1 MTTTMKTSSK
11 VVLALILGFGGAAV
25 SQNASAADWNFS
37 FGFGRPVVVEHCPP
51 PIVVA
56 KPFPPPTRTVRTWVP
71 ERYESREEQVLVAP
85 ERHDR
90 VWIEPEYTTRYEKH
104 GRHTHTTKVLVRP
117 GYWKEVCIP
126 ARYETRCTQVLIPG
140 YWTETIVDNRHD
152 HGDDR
157 WNDRRYDDRNDRRD
171 DDRRYE
177 SGRFDPHNSRDKK
190 EVAIKISA
198 RK

>member
-11 VVLALILGFGGAAV
+11 VVLALMLGFGGATV

-37 FGFGRPVVVEHCPP
+37 FGFGRPVVVENCPP
-51 PIVVA
+51 PIVIS
-56 KPFPPPTRTVRTWVP
+56 KPVPPPVRTVRTWVP
-71 ERYESREEQVLVAP
+71 ERYESREEQVLVSAEHH
-85 ERHDR
+85 ERQY
-90 VWIEPEYTTRYEKH
+90 VQPEYVTRYDRH
-104 GRHTHTTKVLVRP
+104 GHATRVMVRS
-117 GYWKEVCIP
+117 GYWTEVCVP

-140 YWTETIVDNRHD
+140 YWTETVVDNRHD
-152 HGDDR
+152 R
-157 WNDRRYDDRNDRRD
+157 WNDRRD

-177 SGRFDPHNSRDKK
+177 SGRYDPHHDNGNHYGRDKK